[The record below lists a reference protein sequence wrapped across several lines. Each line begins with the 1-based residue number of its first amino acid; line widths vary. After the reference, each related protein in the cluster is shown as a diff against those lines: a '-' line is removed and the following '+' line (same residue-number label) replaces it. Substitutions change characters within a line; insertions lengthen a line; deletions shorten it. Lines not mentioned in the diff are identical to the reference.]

1 MGFKIYNFIDYTFQ
15 SKFDN
20 IYPMSVARL
29 ATHAKGERETNSLV
43 KEGARKARKHGRE
56 EKAKIVSERGEMTQ
70 LKHIK
75 N

>member
-1 MGFKIYNFIDYTFQ
+1 MLFRSVVVTVEESVVRERNEKR
-15 SKFDN
+15 
-20 IYPMSVARL
+20 VAR
-29 ATHAKGERETNSLV
+29 ERETNSLV

>member
-1 MGFKIYNFIDYTFQ
+1 MGGGGALSQRVRERNEKR
-15 SKFDN
+15 
-20 IYPMSVARL
+20 VAR
-29 ATHAKGERETNSLV
+29 ERETNSLV

>member
-1 MGFKIYNFIDYTFQ
+1 M
-15 SKFDN
+15 
-20 IYPMSVARL
+20 AR
-29 ATHAKGERETNSLV
+29 ERETNSLV